1 MTMQTKKIID
11 HIRDAVYTRK
21 SNLPFTV
28 IAIALFGSYAIDK
41 QNIHSDIDLLVVA
54 EGIHPQLHRRA
65 SQIVLLKNMLSI
77 GIPSDILLLTK
88 DECISNFTNHNPLFL
103 DIACDGI
110 IIVDQDSFLSSL
122 IDETNM
128 YITNNKLQKL
138 DDGWRFPVQY
148 RRTTFLSSV
157 SNKDFAHAMLADGKR
172 NVEIGCKLID
182 DKYFDKAIYHFQQS
196 VEKAIKAIL
205 ILLGEFK
212 KSHFAAETLKAV
224 AQRTE
229 IDGNW
234 KDKLIQIAEIS
245 KEIEPQV
252 TWSRYPGIVN
262 NTLWIPDEQYTNNDA
277 IEMRDKSKI
286 AIAVADD
293 FVTWWFID

>member
-1 MTMQTKKIID
+1 
-11 HIRDAVYTRK
+11 
-21 SNLPFTV
+21 
-28 IAIALFGSYAIDK
+28 
-41 QNIHSDIDLLVVA
+41 
-54 EGIHPQLHRRA
+54 
-65 SQIVLLKNMLSI
+65 
-77 GIPSDILLLTK
+77 
-88 DECISNFTNHNPLFL
+88 
-103 DIACDGI
+103 
-110 IIVDQDSFLSSL
+110 
-122 IDETNM
+122 M